1 MSQWGCTTFMG
12 RFPWRRGMRGEEE
25 EEEHVTFWGRCAQK
39 KKHFGK
45 VVMKLATSSCHILN
59 SVCGCGWPLTA
70 AVTVTDGE
78 CPETG
83 FKTQCCEE
91 EEEEEARV
99 VVVKKNIL
107 DYSCDSFLHFLP
119 NKTSQT
125 VISMTF
131 RVGQSMVHKYGEYR

>member
-1 MSQWGCTTFMG
+1 
-12 RFPWRRGMRGEEE
+12 
-25 EEEHVTFWGRCAQK
+25 
-39 KKHFGK
+39 
-45 VVMKLATSSCHILN
+45 MKLETSSCHILT
-59 SVCGCGWPLTA
+59 SVCGCGWLLTA
-70 AVTVTDGE
+70 ALTATDGE

-91 EEEEEARV
+91 EEEQEEEEEEEEEARV
-99 VVVKKNIL
+99 VVVKNIL
-107 DYSCDSFLHFLP
+107 DYSCGSFLHFLP